1 MFITF
6 IIFIPFFI
14 WLLKE
19 TNWLRINLCY
29 ILEPKLAVYRIHY
42 KLKGKSKGPD
52 GFRGNIP
59 GIENMHNAYC
69 LGDSVKCY
77 DVYLSPGIDNVLCG
91 WQWLDT
97 HCADQ
102 VDYTPKVYLATGNG
116 VRYTMTIKH
125 PEIIPAIMKVNRMS
139 SKQKKLAYA
148 GI

>member
-29 ILEPKLAVYRIHY
+29 IPEPKQAIYRIHY
-42 KLKGKSKGPD
+42 KLKGKAKD
-52 GFRGNIP
+52 DAIIRGNLPNI
-59 GIENMHNAYC
+59 
-69 LGDSVKCY
+69 DSIHSTRWLDDTIAQY
-77 DVYLSPGIDNVLCG
+77 DVYLSPGINNVLCG
-91 WQWLDT
+91 WQWLDA

-102 VDYTPKVYLATGNG
+102 IDYTPKVYLATGNG
-116 VRYTMTIKH
+116 VRYTMTIKQ
-125 PEIIPAIMKVNRMS
+125 PEIIPAIMKVNRMT
-139 SKQKKLAYA
+139 SKQKRLAYA